1 MLGLGADADR
11 QVTRAPP
18 LRFCWWISMTV
29 ERLYPPN
36 WLCARKVEV
45 IRTTLIEHNQAP
57 HARVNYN
64 ISQINKI
71 ILTLTNSEVIDIV
84 RRIH

>member
-1 MLGLGADADR
+1 
-11 QVTRAPP
+11 
-18 LRFCWWISMTV
+18 MTV

-71 ILTLTNSEVIDIV
+71 ILTLTN
-84 RRIH
+84 